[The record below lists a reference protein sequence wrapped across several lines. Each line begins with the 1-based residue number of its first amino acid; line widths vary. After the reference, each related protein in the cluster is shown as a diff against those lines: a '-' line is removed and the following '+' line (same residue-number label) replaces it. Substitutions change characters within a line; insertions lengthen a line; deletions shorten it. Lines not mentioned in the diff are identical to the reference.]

1 VPPASCLYV
10 ETASVPF
17 LEDTMTERQTP
28 YAEEIS
34 DAADARTERI
44 IRETAA
50 HFGTMA
56 PAIIAV
62 SRHVILNVDGV
73 AEGLDVCECL
83 TMSAGD

>member
-1 VPPASCLYV
+1 V
-10 ETASVPF
+10 
-17 LEDTMTERQTP
+17 DTEQIR
-28 YAEEIS
+28 
-34 DAADARTERI
+34 DLADARLERI

-62 SRHVILNVDGV
+62 SRHVVLNVDGV

>member
-1 VPPASCLYV
+1 MEAQL
-10 ETASVPF
+10 
-17 LEDTMTERQTP
+17 TE
-28 YAEEIS
+28 
-34 DAADARTERI
+34 DAANRRLERI

-50 HFGTMA
+50 HFPAMA

-62 SRHVILNVDGV
+62 SQHVILNVDGV